1 MNGRRLFLDE
11 DIYPPFSG
19 FPPEGIKFLSQLKRH
34 NNRVWFNQNKTRY
47 EEFVKIPMRSLIS
60 SLKGPMSLI
69 APEIEINPAKSM
81 FRIYRDTRFSKN
93 KAPYKTHVS
102 AIFHPK
108 GHWEASAGFY
118 IEIDP
123 EGVYAGGGIYMPN
136 GQQLK
141 KIRRAIA
148 EQSERFL
155 AVVDGGPFKKTFGT
169 LEGAKLQ
176 RAPLGFPAD
185 HPMIEWLKFK
195 QFYSGVE
202 LKTDVCYSA
211 KFVMRLVALYEGLY
225 PMVRFFNEAL

>member
-11 DIYPPFSG
+11 EIYPPFSG
-19 FPPEGIKFLSQLKRH
+19 FPPEGIRFLSQLKRN
-34 NNRVWFNQNKTRY
+34 NNREWFRQNKTRY
-47 EEFVKIPMRSLIS
+47 EEFVKMPMRSLIS
-60 SLKGPMSLI
+60 SLKGPMSVI
-69 APEIEINPAKSM
+69 APEIEIHPSKSM

-108 GHWEASAGFY
+108 GDWEASAGFY
-118 IEIDP
+118 VEIDP
-123 EGVYAGGGIYMPN
+123 EGVYAGGGIYMPD

-155 AVVDGGPFKKTFGT
+155 AIVDDPTFKKTFGR

-176 RAPLGFPAD
+176 RAPLGFTPD
-185 HPMIEWLKFK
+185 HPMIDWLKYK
-195 QFYSGVE
+195 QFYAGAE
-202 LKTDVCYSA
+202 WKTDSCYSS
-211 KFVMRLVALYEGLY
+211 KFVTKLTALYEKLL
-225 PMVRFFNEAL
+225 PMIRFFNEAL